1 MQATSS
7 LAFDII
13 AACLVIL
20 WISVIYILYKKR
32 MNVNKFAFSSFFLA
46 IFFFSIYK
54 IGWFSLNELYI
65 PLAIVSLDV
74 AKIFAPEDK
83 KDFFF
88 KN

>member
-1 MQATSS
+1 MQVTNS
-7 LAFDII
+7 LSFNIV
-13 AACLVIL
+13 AAILILL
-20 WISVIYILYKKR
+20 WIAVIFILYKKR

-46 IFFFSIYK
+46 IFFFSMFK
-54 IGWFSLNELYI
+54 IGWFSINELYI